1 MAALDAI
8 IAEGV
13 TEAELD
19 KARNIMLADFWREM
33 ATIDGKAS
41 ALGDFE
47 IFHGSYEALF
57 DRSDAV
63 DAVTIEDI
71 QSAAAEVFRINN
83 ATIGVLQS
91 GPEAEASEV
100 ER

>member
-1 MAALDAI
+1 MAALDEVI
-8 IAEGV
+8 QEGV

-19 KARNIMLADFWREM
+19 KARNIMLADFWRGM
-33 ATIDGKAS
+33 STIDGKAS

-47 IFHGSYEALF
+47 VFHGSYERLF

-63 DAVTIEDI
+63 DATTVEDL
-71 QSAAAEVFRINN
+71 QAAAAEVFRINN

-91 GPEAEASEV
+91 PAEV
-100 ER
+100 EE